1 MKNKAIIFL
10 SVFILCYACEY
21 KKYDDIKPKSN
32 GNGGSASVSIPV
44 IPCDSAAA
52 VISYSKH
59 IAPLLENQC
68 GSQNSC
74 HNNVGAGGNITLQD
88 YNGVSYAAATG
99 KLVSCIVWDGSTKFM
114 PQNTSTKID
123 ACYIAEIQKWVNNGF
138 PNN

>member
-1 MKNKAIIFL
+1 M
-10 SVFILCYACEY
+10 YACEY

-32 GNGGSASVSIPV
+32 GSNGSAVASTTTTPPV
-44 IPCDSAAA
+44 PCDSAAA

-59 IAPLLENQC
+59 IAPLMESQC

-74 HNNVGAGGNITLQD
+74 HNNSNAGGNITLED

-99 KLVSCIVWDGSTKFM
+99 QLISCIVWDGSTKFM